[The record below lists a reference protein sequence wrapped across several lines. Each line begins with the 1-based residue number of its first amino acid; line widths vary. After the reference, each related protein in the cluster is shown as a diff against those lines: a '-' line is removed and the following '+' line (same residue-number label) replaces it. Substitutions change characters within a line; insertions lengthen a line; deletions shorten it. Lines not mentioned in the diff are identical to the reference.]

1 MLKDINTSEH
11 YKWGENC
18 DGWHLVKWDTLSIIQ
33 EKMPARTYES
43 AHYHEHA
50 QQFFYILKGTARFEI
65 DGESYELSEG
75 QGIHIF
81 PKQKH
86 RILNN
91 TDLSLEFTVTSQPK
105 SHGDRIE
112 L

>member
-1 MLKDINTSEH
+1 MIKDINTGEH
-11 YKWGENC
+11 YKWGDNC
-18 DGWHLVKWDTLSIIQ
+18 DGWHLVKSDNLSVIQ
-33 EKMPARTYES
+33 EKMPAGTYES
-43 AHYHEHA
+43 LHYHEYA
-50 QQFFYILKGTARFEI
+50 EQFFYILKGTATFEI
-65 DGESYELSEG
+65 DGKSHEVSEG

-86 RILNN
+86 RILNK
-91 TDLSLEFTVTSQPK
+91 TEVSLEFTVTSHPK